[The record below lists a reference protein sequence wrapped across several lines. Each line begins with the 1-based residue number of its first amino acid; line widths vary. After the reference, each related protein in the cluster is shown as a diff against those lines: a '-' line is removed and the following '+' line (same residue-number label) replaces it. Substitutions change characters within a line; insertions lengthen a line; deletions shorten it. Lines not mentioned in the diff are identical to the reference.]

1 MIQQN
6 DMTVEWLTGYLAEQI
21 RDPSRLEKMSARSAA
36 RKVPLNAA
44 AILAGVV
51 EECARK

>member
-1 MIQQN
+1 
-6 DMTVEWLTGYLAEQI
+6 
-21 RDPSRLEKMSARSAA
+21 MSARSAA

-44 AILAGVV
+44 DILAGVV